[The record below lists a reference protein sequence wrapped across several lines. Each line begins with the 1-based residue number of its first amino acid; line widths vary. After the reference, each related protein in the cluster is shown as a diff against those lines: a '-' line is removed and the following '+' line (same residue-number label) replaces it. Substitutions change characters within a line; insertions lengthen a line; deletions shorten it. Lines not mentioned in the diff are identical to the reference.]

1 MSTSHGSG
9 TNAQPPASYQS
20 FTSQG
25 AGEAVPMGL
34 PVEPAPMAAMHR
46 TQPPASNPTE
56 SLAVQHAECPICF
69 EPLCRGDV
77 GVFFDAAGA
86 RVSKHLYNLAAARE
100 WLASGHGVCP
110 ITRRPISSVSKLPDI
125 RRDPQGWFCMVDVD
139 GDGRLSREELVE
151 ALKATLPIDPRDM
164 DRKAADPS
172 WWAAHDHDASG
183 FIEHH
188 ELPALASYVELQIS
202 MRRASD
208 IPDIRNDRQ
217 DWFRYW
223 DEDNSG
229 TLDKEEVVRALLKTL
244 RIASDAARIAQMR
257 SAVDATWCLFDE
269 DGNGTIDREEFLRPQ
284 DGLADTII
292 ATIGDQAL

>member
-1 MSTSHGSG
+1 
-9 TNAQPPASYQS
+9 
-20 FTSQG
+20 
-25 AGEAVPMGL
+25 
-34 PVEPAPMAAMHR
+34 
-46 TQPPASNPTE
+46 
-56 SLAVQHAECPICF
+56 
-69 EPLCRGDV
+69 
-77 GVFFDAAGA
+77 
-86 RVSKHLYNLAAARE
+86 
-100 WLASGHGVCP
+100 
-110 ITRRPISSVSKLPDI
+110 
-125 RRDPQGWFCMVDVD
+125 MVDVD